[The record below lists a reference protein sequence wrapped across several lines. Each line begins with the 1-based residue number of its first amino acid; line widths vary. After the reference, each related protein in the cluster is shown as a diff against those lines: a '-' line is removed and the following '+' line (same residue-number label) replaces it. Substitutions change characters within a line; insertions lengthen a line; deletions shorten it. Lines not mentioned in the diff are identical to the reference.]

1 VTEPDWID
9 AQTARALN
17 DRLLAAYGGQ
27 GGLRDAGLL
36 ESALSRP
43 RHRFAYRRESRI
55 TDLAASYTA
64 AIVQDHPFIDG
75 NKRTAFL
82 VGVLFLEMNGCRFTA
97 SEEHA
102 AVAVAGLA
110 TGTLHEAAYAAFL
123 SDHVE

>member
-82 VGVLFLEMNGCRFTA
+82 VGVLFLE
-97 SEEHA
+97 
-102 AVAVAGLA
+102 
-110 TGTLHEAAYAAFL
+110 
-123 SDHVE
+123 